1 MTRETGGD
9 GGMDY
14 QKKQEKEKLDPIPAV
29 EVNNAIKAISNMTAT
44 AKKTPDSIPAIEVGK
59 AIASLTKMG
68 SDQKDEESK
77 DKA

>member
-1 MTRETGGD
+1 
-9 GGMDY
+9 
-14 QKKQEKEKLDPIPAV
+14 
-29 EVNNAIKAISNMTAT
+29 MTAT
-44 AKKTPDSIPAIEVGK
+44 EKKTPDSIPAIEVGK